1 MRPPSTIGKGLTMLP
16 ALDDYQEIRDAIRA
30 LCAEFPPD
38 YFRKVDGQRSYPE
51 QFVAALTRAGWLA
64 ALIPQEYGGSGLG
77 LTEASVIMEEINR
90 AGGNSGACHGQMY
103 NMGTLLRNGSDAQK
117 RAYLPKIA
125 SGELRLQAM
134 AVTEPTT
141 GTDMTKLKT
150 TAVRK
155 GDRYVVNGQKV
166 WISRVQH
173 SDLMILLAR
182 TTPLSETK
190 KKSEG
195 LSTFL
200 VDLREAVGHGLTVRP
215 IANMVNH
222 ETNELFFD
230 NLEIPVESL
239 VGEEGKG
246 FRYIL
251 DGLNAERTLIA
262 AECIGDGYWFI
273 DKVTNYAKERVVFG
287 RPIGQNQGVQFP
299 IARAY
304 IAVEAAN
311 LMRFKACELYDAHK
325 PCGAQANMA
334 KMLAADASWEAANV
348 CLQFHGGYGFAAE
361 YDVERKFRET
371 RLYQV
376 APISTNLILAHVAEH
391 VLGLPRSF

>member
-1 MRPPSTIGKGLTMLP
+1 MGS
-16 ALDDYQEIRDAIRA
+16 LDARHAEIREGVRA
-30 LCAEFPPD
+30 LCAQFPAP
-38 YFRKVDGQRSYPE
+38 YFRAVDERRGYPE
-51 QFVAALTRAGWLA
+51 EFVVALTRAGWLA

-77 LTEASVIMEEINR
+77 LSAASVIMEEINR
-90 AGGNSGACHGQMY
+90 CGGNAGACHGQMY
-103 NMGTLLRNGSDAQK
+103 NMGTLLRHGSDAQK
-117 RAYLPKIA
+117 REYLPRIA
-125 SGELRLQAM
+125 AGELRLQSM
-134 AVTEPTT
+134 GVTEPTA
-141 GTDMTKLKT
+141 GTDT
-150 TAVRK
+150 TSISTFAARK

-182 TTPLSETK
+182 TTPQSEVR

-195 LSTFL
+195 LSIFL
-200 VDLREAVGHGLTVRP
+200 VDLRQAVGRGLEVKP

-222 ETNELFFD
+222 ETNELFFTD
-230 NLEIPVESL
+230 LEIPAANL
-239 VGEEGKG
+239 IGEEGQG

-251 DGLNAERTLIA
+251 DGLNAERALIA
-262 AECIGDGYWFI
+262 AECIGDGYWFLE
-273 DKVTNYAKERVVFG
+273 KVTKYAKERVVFG

-299 IARAY
+299 IAEAY

-311 LMRFKACELYDAHK
+311 LMRFRACELFDAGAA
-325 PCGAQANMA
+325 CGAEANMA
-334 KMLAADASWEAANV
+334 KHLAARASWQAGEA

-376 APISTNLILAHVAEH
+376 APISSNLILAYVAEH

>member
-1 MRPPSTIGKGLTMLP
+1 MIHTVTDPFQDIREAVRDLCQQFP
-16 ALDDYQEIRDAIRA
+16 AE
-30 LCAEFPPD
+30 
-38 YFRKVDGQRSYPE
+38 YFRKVDEERGYPE
-51 QFVAALTRAGWLA
+51 AFVDALTQAGWLA

-90 AGGNSGACHGQMY
+90 SGGNSGACHGQMY
-103 NMGTLLRNGSDAQK
+103 NMGTLLRHGSAEQK
-117 RAYLPKIA
+117 RLYLPKIA
-125 SGELRLQAM
+125 SGELRLQSM
-134 AVTEPTT
+134 GVTEPTT
-141 GTDMTKLKT
+141 GTDTTKIKT

-182 TTPLSETK
+182 TTPLADVTK
-190 KKSEG
+190 KSAG
-195 LSTFL
+195 MSIFI
-200 VDLREAVGHGLTVRP
+200 VDLREAIGHGMTVRP
-215 IANMVNH
+215 IPNMVNH

-230 NLEIPVESL
+230 NLEIPAENL
-239 VGEEGKG
+239 IGEEGMG
-246 FRYIL
+246 FKYIL

-273 DKVTNYAKERVVFG
+273 DKVSQYVKDRVVFG

-299 IARAY
+299 IARSY
-304 IAVEAAN
+304 INVEAAN
-311 LMRFKACELYDAHK
+311 LMRFEAARRFDAHE

-334 KMLAADASWEAANV
+334 KLLAADASWEAANA
-348 CLQFHGGYGFAAE
+348 CLQFHGGFGFAAE

-376 APISTNLILAHVAEH
+376 APISTNLILSYVAEH
-391 VLGLPRSF
+391 ILGLPRSF